1 MSKLGICEICG
12 RVVILTAY
20 DVCYRCRGQ
29 RQREVEL
36 IFNHLKEHRGASIN
50 TIAAATGVN
59 AALVLKLVQK
69 GNLEVF
75 RPAFSKRCEKC
86 GQAIDEG
93 KFCKNCASGI
103 KAGIKNK
110 AKKK

>member
-29 RQREVEL
+29 RQREVEA
-36 IFNHLKEHRGASIN
+36 IFNYLKEHRGASIN
-50 TIAAATGVN
+50 NIAEATGVN
-59 AALVLKLVQK
+59 AGLVLKMVQK

-75 RPAFSKRCEKC
+75 RPAFSKHCQSC
-86 GQAIDEG
+86 GQAIQEG
-93 KFCKNCASGI
+93 KFCKECGRGI
-103 KAGIKNK
+103 KQAMKSR
-110 AKKK
+110 KK